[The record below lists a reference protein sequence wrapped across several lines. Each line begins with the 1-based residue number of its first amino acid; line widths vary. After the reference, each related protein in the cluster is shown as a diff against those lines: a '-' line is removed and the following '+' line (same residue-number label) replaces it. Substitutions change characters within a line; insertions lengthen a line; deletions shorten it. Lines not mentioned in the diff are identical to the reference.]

1 MTPTLRQLSN
11 AAVLGVCLIG
21 GAAAI
26 RAVTP
31 APYVP
36 NVTPKL
42 VHLEENPETYDV
54 LFIGSSRVF
63 RHVMPP
69 VFEGRLAE
77 LGIDLRS
84 FNAGIPAARS
94 VEVWSFMNRLADAG
108 VRSRWVFVEPDGL
121 ASGIR
126 KENLGTERETYW
138 HESAETMLAV
148 RSLENHDLR
157 TRIRMSGLHLGSWF
171 FNRLGVG
178 RLRLLGLDL
187 MSPAVNAW
195 ASRQNLGPGG
205 DGWVGFVEGQDSG
218 ISRRRRNFLDRIPRY
233 RRQLAHQAA
242 QFSRSGCLTPTRRD
256 ILLRF
261 QSAARRLGAQ
271 PVFILSPALHP
282 RCEVHEAFRLGLL
295 PNLFAFD
302 DARVYPELY
311 EVDNRFDHEH
321 LNTDG
326 ATLYSQLLADAFAEH
341 LEGGGR

>member
-1 MTPTLRQLSN
+1 MTPTFRQLAN
-11 AAVLGVCLIG
+11 AAILSACLVG
-21 GAAAI
+21 GAALI

-31 APYVP
+31 SPYVP

-42 VHLEENPETYDV
+42 VHLQDNPDAYDV
-54 LFIGSSRVF
+54 LFIGSSRVY
-63 RHVMPP
+63 RHVVPQ
-69 VFEGRLAE
+69 VFERRLAE
-77 LGIDLRS
+77 RGIDVRS

-94 VEVWSFMNRLADAG
+94 VEIWSFMNRLADSG
-108 VRSRWVFVEPDGL
+108 VRAGWVFVEPDGL

-138 HESAETMLAV
+138 HGSAETMLAV
-148 RSLENHDLR
+148 RSLENHDLP
-157 TRIRMSGLHLGSWF
+157 TRIRMSGLHAGSWV

-195 ASRQNLGPGG
+195 ASRQNLGSDG
-205 DGWVGFVEGQDSG
+205 DGWVGFVESQDSG
-218 ISRRRRNFLDRIPRY
+218 ISRRRRNFLDRIPTY
-233 RRQLAHQAA
+233 RRQLANQAA
-242 QFSRSGCLTPTRRD
+242 QFSRSGCLTSYRREM
-256 ILLRF
+256 LSHF
-261 QSAARRLGAQ
+261 QSAARRLGAE

-321 LNTDG
+321 LNTEG